1 MQLVRASQC
10 SDEHNLIT
18 CDMQSENHTSKTSP
32 MTTSF
37 SAADGFAAV
46 ALAAVCWDGVISMA
60 GSRTLRHT
68 LDYRVPFRHYSDAEM
83 VQLLD
88 GLMAQLRTQGA
99 QHLMVEA
106 AAALTPRQRGTA
118 FAVAAEIMRS
128 DGELQEDERNI
139 LSNLAAVLN
148 LEESLTSNILEV
160 MDILHGSLE

>member
-1 MQLVRASQC
+1 
-10 SDEHNLIT
+10 
-18 CDMQSENHTSKTSP
+18 

-46 ALAAVCWDGVISMA
+46 ALAAVCWDGVMSMA
-60 GSRTLRHT
+60 GSRSLRHV
-68 LDYRVPFRHYSDAEM
+68 LDYRLPFRHYSDADM

-88 GLMAQLRTQGA
+88 GLLGQLRTQGA

-106 AAALTPRQRGTA
+106 AAALTPQQRSTA

-128 DGELQEDERNI
+128 DGELEEDERNI

-148 LEESLTSNILEV
+148 LEESLTADILQV
-160 MDILHGSLE
+160 MDVLHGSLE